1 MQSMFTAR
9 SALFAVSLILLAA
22 CGKEPPQS
30 AFLDRGPE
38 ALLDVSSEVVNLSVA
53 TTHDRRDLSQWIAKD
68 QPTRAELNC
77 ANGDKNCIEAS
88 KILDLRGVPV
98 VNGNG
103 ANETVTLIYQRILAH
118 DCSSRYV
125 DNVPNHYNAYHPAFG
140 CATSAN
146 IVQEVTDRQEFISP
160 NLSDDPSAVPSVT
173 AVRNAYTPRKPVDPY
188 GVGDSTVSKSST
200 GSGS

>member
-1 MQSMFTAR
+1 MPRIITAR
-9 SALFAVSLILLAA
+9 SALLALGLIVVAA

-38 ALLDVSSEVVNLSVA
+38 SLLDVSSEVVNLSVA
-53 TTHDRRDLSQWIAKD
+53 SMNDRKDLSAWIDKD

-77 ANGDKNCIEAS
+77 NPDNKNCSQAE
-88 KILDLRGVPV
+88 KILDLHGVPV
-98 VNGNG
+98 AHGNG
-103 ANETVTLIYQRILAH
+103 ADQTVTLVYQRILAR

-125 DNVPNHYNAYHPAFG
+125 DNIPNHYNAYHADFG
-140 CATSAN
+140 CSVSAN

-160 NLSDDPSAVPSVT
+160 NLSDDPEAKGAVN
-173 AVRNAYTPRKPVDPY
+173 AYRNANTPRKPADPY
-188 GVGDSTVSKSST
+188 GIGDSTVEKS